1 MELEGRIQTTEQT
14 RAKYAEALGFTQ
26 PSALDLVERSKYGSE
41 ESYIDAAVR
50 AEMERSD
57 PKYRETRARILSE
70 YRQRQERE
78 ERERQTESYN
88 AILQKVQLDFLDEK
102 NVMAEAER
110 LASLDLHAN
119 RIGAGQLAETIEKY
133 KKQLTEKRKAE
144 RASSLLFNA
153 MLRGE

>member
-1 MELEGRIQTTEQT
+1 MELEARIQTTEQT
-14 RAKYAEALGFTQ
+14 RAKCAEALGFTQ
-26 PSALDLVERSKYGSE
+26 PSALDLVDRSKYGSE

-88 AILQKVQLDFLDEK
+88 EIRQKVQLDFLDEK

-119 RIGAGQLAETIEKY
+119 RIRAVQLAATIEKY
-133 KKQLTEKRKAE
+133 KKQLTEKRKDE
-144 RASSLLFNA
+144 RASNLLFNA
-153 MLRGE
+153 ILRGE